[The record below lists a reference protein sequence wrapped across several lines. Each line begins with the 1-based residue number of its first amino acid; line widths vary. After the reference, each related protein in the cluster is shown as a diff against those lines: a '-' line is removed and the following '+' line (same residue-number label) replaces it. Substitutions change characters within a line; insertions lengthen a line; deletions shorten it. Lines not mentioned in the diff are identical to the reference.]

1 MPHIDKTFL
10 THGDRHP
17 GTGLRHY
24 HHPVTTQTPRFD
36 TIDVL
41 RGLSILAVVLLHTWL
56 RLYFGGVHVD
66 ANLPRLLAHLLF
78 RNGGNG
84 VTVFFA
90 ISGFLIAF
98 TSLRRFGTLAAMRP
112 LTFYRIRFARIAPLL
127 LTLLAVL
134 SVLHLAHV
142 EAFVIRPNVATL
154 PRALLAALTFHLNIY
169 EAAHG
174 YLPPNWDVLWSLS
187 IEEMFYL
194 FFPLVCLATI
204 RWRHGLSL
212 FATILLA
219 LVAMGPFARTTWYT
233 DEVWRENNYLAGMSD
248 IAVGC
253 LAALLTHRLWPSR
266 DSLRRSL
273 IPIQIL
279 GAAMIFLI
287 ALWPPHQP
295 ILRFLGKSGLDD
307 TALALATSLVM
318 LASVLRNRPGRPWT
332 APLRWFGR
340 HSYEVYLTHEFLV
353 VFGTELYLKYRRGPV
368 ALWVIAI
375 LLLTAPLGALVAHL
389 LSEPL
394 NRRLRP
400 KLDTIPP
407 LKTRDANPA

>member
-1 MPHIDKTFL
+1 MPEE
-10 THGDRHP
+10 R
-17 GTGLRHY
+17 
-24 HHPVTTQTPRFD
+24 QPRFD

-66 ANLPRLLAHLLF
+66 ANLPKWLGHLLF

-90 ISGFLIAF
+90 ISGFLITF
-98 TSLRRFGTLAAMRP
+98 TSIRRFGTLVAMRP

-127 LTLLAVL
+127 LTLLAIL
-134 SVLHLAHV
+134 SILHLAHI
-142 EAFVIRPNVATL
+142 EAFRIRPNVATL

-194 FFPLVCLATI
+194 FFPLACLATL
-204 RWRHGLSL
+204 RWKHGIYL
-212 FATILLA
+212 FLTILLA
-219 LVAMGPFARTTWYT
+219 VVAMGPFARTTWYT
-233 DEVWRENNYLAGMSD
+233 DEVWLENNYIAGMSD

-253 LAALLTHRLWPSR
+253 LAALLTHRLWPR
-266 DSLRRSL
+266 RESLRPYL
-273 IPIQIL
+273 IPIQLL
-279 GAAMIFLI
+279 GAATIFVI
-287 ALWPPHQP
+287 ALWPRWPVVKPVLHV
-295 ILRFLGKSGLDD
+295 LGKTGLDD
-307 TALALATSLVM
+307 TTLALATCLVM
-318 LASVLRNRPGRPWT
+318 LASVLRNRPGRICT

-353 VFGTELYLKYRRGPV
+353 LFGTQLYLKYRVGPTS
-368 ALWVIAI
+368 LWVIAI
-375 LLLTAPLGALVAHL
+375 LLLTAPLGALVAYY

-394 NRRLRP
+394 NRKLRP
-400 KLDTIPP
+400 QLTPE
-407 LKTRDANPA
+407 TTSR

>member
-1 MPHIDKTFL
+1 MQ
-10 THGDRHP
+10 
-17 GTGLRHY
+17 
-24 HHPVTTQTPRFD
+24 QTASQPRFD
-36 TIDVL
+36 TVDVL

-56 RLYFGGVHVD
+56 RFYFGDVHVD
-66 ANLPRLLAHLLF
+66 AGLPKLLAHLIF

-90 ISGFLIAF
+90 ISGFLITF
-98 TSLRRFGTLAAMRP
+98 TSIRRFGTLAAMRP

-142 EAFVIRPNVATL
+142 GAFVIRPRVATL

-174 YLPPNWDVLWSLS
+174 YLPANWDVMWSLS

-194 FFPLVCLATI
+194 FFPLACVLTL
-204 RWRHGLSL
+204 RWKHGLSA
-212 FATILLA
+212 FAALLLA
-219 LVAMGPFARTTWYT
+219 FVAMGPFTRTTWYT
-233 DEVWRENNYLAGMSD
+233 DEVWRENNYIAGMSD

-253 LAALLTHRLWPSR
+253 LAALLTHSLWPR
-266 DSLRRSL
+266 REALRRAL
-273 IPIQIL
+273 LPIQIL
-279 GAAMIFLI
+279 GAAALFLI
-287 ALWPPHQP
+287 ALWPSQWPVAHP

-307 TALALATSLVM
+307 TALALATSTII
-318 LASVLRNRPGRPWT
+318 LASVLRNRPGHRWT

-353 VFGTELYLKYRRGPV
+353 IFGTELFFKYRRGPL
-368 ALWVIAI
+368 ALWVVAI
-375 LLLTAPLGALVAHL
+375 LLLTAPLGALVARF

-394 NRRLRP
+394 NRKLRP
-400 KLDTIPP
+400 TTLLPDQ
-407 LKTRDANPA
+407 REGPAKQ